1 MTAEEAQQRL
11 LRVLDRGGETTT
23 NAAPLF
29 PSELLLRLYRIL
41 REAEAI
47 PARRYIPEGL
57 GDTEAAVLFV
67 LGALWAVRRVDSD
80 P

>member
-11 LRVLDRGGETTT
+11 LRVLDRGGETMA

-29 PSELLLRLYRIL
+29 PSELLLKLYHVL
-41 REAEAI
+41 RGADVV
-47 PARRYIPEGL
+47 PAKRYIPDGM

-67 LGALWAVRRVDSD
+67 LGALWAIRRVDSD